1 MLHAGQ
7 VEKEL
12 ISLVDTI
19 SLTQA
24 IIICP
29 YECLYDI

>member
-7 VEKEL
+7 VEKVL
-12 ISLVDTI
+12 ISLVDRM

-29 YECLYDI
+29 YEYLYDI